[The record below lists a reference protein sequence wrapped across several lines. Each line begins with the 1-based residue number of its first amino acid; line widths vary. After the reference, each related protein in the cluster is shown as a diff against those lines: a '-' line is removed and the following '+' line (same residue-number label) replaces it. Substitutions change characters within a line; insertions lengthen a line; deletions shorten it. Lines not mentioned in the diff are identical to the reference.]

1 MITSDFIKKV
11 RAIIIIILSQILF
24 YLLALKSSYI
34 LINPR
39 LPNQKRKR
47 DHFEEMISD
56 LNEKD
61 FILATGLSRP
71 MFKYLLNILNNN
83 IKFNDPCNKQ
93 AINSSGSPITL
104 TCKLYIHQRLCKGAD
119 VKEFFMY
126 SVDTKHV
133 WDYVWL
139 PIATCLNEN
148 VNNINFYPEDS
159 EWLELQ
165 SRYYFLIIL
174 FYLII
179 IINYY
184 N

>member
-1 MITSDFIKKV
+1 
-11 RAIIIIILSQILF
+11 
-24 YLLALKSSYI
+24 
-34 LINPR
+34 
-39 LPNQKRKR
+39 
-47 DHFEEMISD
+47 
-56 LNEKD
+56 
-61 FILATGLSRP
+61 
-71 MFKYLLNILNNN
+71 
-83 IKFNDPCNKQ
+83 
-93 AINSSGSPITL
+93 
-104 TCKLYIHQRLCKGAD
+104 
-119 VKEFFMY
+119 
-126 SVDTKHV
+126 
-133 WDYVWL
+133 L